1 MLITVFG
8 TIMVLM
14 LAGAAVDLG
23 LYYTEVQRANSI
35 AAVAED
41 MAYKVMAANVMDE
54 GYGPRLMQQV
64 TQFAE
69 NNGLDTNRLNLEI
82 SRKILPGSNDRY
94 AKNVEF
100 TFIFDYTDSY
110 DCIFLPWIGVNQL
123 PVSAWKNEGIIFS
136 DVYLWEPGDPYV
148 TWQPNKPNN

>member
-23 LYYTEVQRANSI
+23 LYYTEVQRVNSI

-82 SRKILPGSNDRY
+82 SRKILPGSDDPY
-94 AKNVEF
+94 AKNVDF

-110 DCIFLPWIGVNQL
+110 DCIFLPWIGINQL
-123 PVSAWKNEGIIFS
+123 PVSAWKSTGVIYG
-136 DVYLWEPGDPYV
+136 DVYVWEPGDPYV